1 MCILRTLRRTRG
13 YIWKSRGPRPGN
25 GIRGPLLHCARVAF
39 VGVSSDGHPTV
50 SPPDRAQRE
59 QDEGRHRATTSPHS
73 AGQIGHC
80 APLDEQ
86 LRRLLYSC
94 PTAHTVQVRT
104 LYLHCSGRTAAV
116 PVPLVRA
123 RGPYLRAPSTRGTGA
138 SLYLYLRYALEC
150 SFDMLIAIFCEP
162 SHTLHALDENP
173 ST

>member
-1 MCILRTLRRTRG
+1 MLEEPDARSGRSPRRQWNR
-13 YIWKSRGPRPGN
+13 
-25 GIRGPLLHCARVAF
+25 LLHSAAKAVAAHRPDTPRVHSRA
-39 VGVSSDGHPTV
+39 SLPRGHGHETQ
-50 SPPDRAQRE
+50 S
-59 QDEGRHRATTSPHS
+59 GTSPVTDTT
-73 AGQIGHC
+73 A
-80 APLDEQ
+80 
-86 LRRLLYSC
+86 
-94 PTAHTVQVRT
+94 TAHTVQVRT

-116 PVPLVRA
+116 AVPLVRA